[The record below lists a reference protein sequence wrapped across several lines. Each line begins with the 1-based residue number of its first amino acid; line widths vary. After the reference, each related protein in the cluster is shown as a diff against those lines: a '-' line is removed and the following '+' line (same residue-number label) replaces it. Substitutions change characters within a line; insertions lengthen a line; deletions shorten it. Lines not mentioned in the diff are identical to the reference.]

1 MYHTIYCVYLASLVP
16 GLVSILASA
25 ESPPIN
31 RPQANTPPCSSE
43 PLVVKTATST
53 DCSTATAAARIT
65 TAAPPQIATPCASC
79 VASPTPCPSSSR
91 TTPAVVT
98 SVQPIISTPSSNV
111 PCTTCAYYPPPQ
123 NPPTPQPP
131 ISPPDKQPPPRPPS
145 TPPPPPPPPSDD
157 PNNPP
162 STPRSPGPRPPSSS
176 SPKPPSN
183 SRPRSTG
190 KNAKGGGGGEC
201 PLIFDMNKDGVV
213 SASLKTGISKDP
225 SNPHLR
231 HGGAVGGDKMLAMSD
246 LNGNGL
252 IDIHEVFGDQTLSPF
267 TRKPY
272 KASNGFDALHKL
284 AMEMQT
290 VPGCQGGTEQRDHDS
305 LLVSLSSVKK
315 CLNTR
320 GFDLGFISDTN
331 IAILEPLGDAD
342 LVDVTEY
349 AHTPDDYRNGVL
361 HGQKG
366 SFYAKDGTKH
376 QVDDV
381 WFRK

>member
-1 MYHTIYCVYLASLVP
+1 MYHSIYCIYLASLVP

-53 DCSTATAAARIT
+53 DCATATAAASIT
-65 TAAPPQIATPCASC
+65 TPCS
-79 VASPTPCPSSSR
+79 SSSR

-98 SVQPIISTPSSNV
+98 PVQPIISTPASNV
-111 PCTTCAYYPPPQ
+111 PCTTCAYHPPPQ
-123 NPPTPQPP
+123 KPPTPQPP
-131 ISPPDKQPPPRPPS
+131 ISPPEKQPPPRPPS
-145 TPPPPPPPPSDD
+145 TPPPPPSDD

-162 STPRSPGPRPPSSS
+162 STPPSPRPGPKPSP
-176 SPKPPSN
+176 SPKPQKPPANRRRGS
-183 SRPRSTG
+183 
-190 KNAKGGGGGEC
+190 GGRGGGEC

-225 SNPHLR
+225 ANPHLR

-272 KASNGFDALHKL
+272 EASNGFDALHKL

-290 VPGCQGGTEQRDHDS
+290 VSGCQGGTEQRDHYS
-305 LLVSLSSVKK
+305 LLVSLSAVKK
-315 CLNTR
+315 CLNSR

-331 IAILEPLGDAD
+331 IAKLEPLGDAD

-349 AHTPDDYRNGVL
+349 SHTPDDYRNGVL